1 MKVVW
6 TETAISQLAE
16 IYDYISRDSAK
27 YAKRM
32 VDRLTASTGQLSTFP
47 NSGGNVTEYRND
59 CIREIIE
66 GPYRIIYRV
75 DPSSVVVLTVLHGA
89 RLLPDNLPRT

>member
-6 TETAISQLAE
+6 TETAILQLTE
-16 IYDYISRDSAK
+16 IYDYISRDSTK

-32 VDRLTASTGQLSTFP
+32 VDRLTARTGQLSTFP
-47 NSGGNVTEYRND
+47 NSGGNVAEYRND
-59 CIREIIE
+59 CIRELIE

-75 DPSSVVVLTVLHGA
+75 DPSSVMVLT
-89 RLLPDNLPRT
+89 RTITCN